1 MRHIGM
7 AIGTVF
13 LVTSFGGLAQA
24 ADLAKGGELHE
35 SNCLSCHGTEV
46 YTREDRMIGSMD
58 SLVTQVN
65 RCNVNLGT
73 GWFDDEVEAVAE
85 YLNENYYRF

>member
-1 MRHIGM
+1 MRH
-7 AIGTVF
+7 TVTA
-13 LVTSFGGLAQA
+13 LGILLAAALGGPAQA
-24 ADLAKGGELHE
+24 SDAAKGKTLHQA
-35 SNCLSCHGTEV
+35 NCLSCHGTEV
-46 YTREDRMIGSMD
+46 YTRSNRMIRSMD

-73 GWFDDEVEAVAE
+73 GWFDDEVEAVAR

>member
-13 LVTSFGGLAQA
+13 LVTSFGSLAQA
-24 ADLAKGGELHE
+24 ADVAKGGELHE
-35 SNCLSCHGTEV
+35 SSCLSCHGTEV
-46 YTREDRMIGSMD
+46 YTREDRMVGSMD
-58 SLVTQVN
+58 SLITQVN